1 MAPTKLTLSY
11 SQAKAKA
18 KPMVEA
24 YKAGGLPEKLV
35 IKREETTK
43 MQLAAQKKNKASDE
57 MDKAMKEAA
66 SSQQV
71 SEALSYVAA
80 YASTRARCKGQLAV
94 AAIAEDKNAMVRRP
108 LKPSNHPGT
117 TRALGRRVGRGLV
130 VGSVGRGRTFL
141 PSLFRIGAHDT
152 PICRAQADYY
162 EQSVRIEAIS
172 NAKENDKS
180 LANQRDAFVAEHE
193 AKEQLLAQQPGV
205 LAKANALAGRGE

>member
-1 MAPTKLTLSY
+1 
-11 SQAKAKA
+11 
-18 KPMVEA
+18 
-24 YKAGGLPEKLV
+24 
-35 IKREETTK
+35 
-43 MQLAAQKKNKASDE
+43 
-57 MDKAMKEAA
+57 MKEAA
-66 SSQQV
+66 SSQLV
-71 SEALSYVAA
+71 AEALSYVAA

-108 LKPSNHPGT
+108 LKPSNNPGT